1 MKTLN
6 VVGPQIRRLRCVLN
20 LTQEQFA
27 ARCGVFGWRLSRSTL
42 AKIESQVRSVFDAE
56 LFVLAK
62 VLRKEIKDLYPASRS
77 EILERLAHSDE

>member
-6 VVGPQIRRLRCVLN
+6 VVGPQIRRLRSAAN

-27 ARCGVFGWRLSRSTL
+27 ARCGVTGWRLSRSTL

-62 VLRKEIKDLYPASRS
+62 ALRKEIRDLYPSSRS
-77 EILERLAHSDE
+77 EILDRLAHSDE

>member
-6 VVGPQIRRLRCVLN
+6 VVGPQIRRLRSALN
-20 LTQEQFA
+20 LTQEEFA
-27 ARCGVFGWRLSRSTL
+27 ARCGVLGWRLSRSTL

-62 VLRKEIKDLYPASRS
+62 ALRTEIKDLYPSSRS
-77 EILERLAHSDE
+77 EIFDRLAHSDE